1 MDRGD
6 LNMEKN
12 KKGMELGGILPAV
25 MTLIFVTI
33 VIGVGLVILGQF
45 GTTTGVR
52 GTASEAAINS
62 SITAIATI
70 PNNWM
75 TIIVL
80 IVVFSIIIALL
91 VGAFMYFGRKGR

>member
-1 MDRGD
+1 M
-6 LNMEKN
+6 N
-12 KKGMELGGILPAV
+12 KKGLELGGLLPAV
-25 MTLIFVTI
+25 MVLVLLSV
-33 VIGVGLVILGQF
+33 VIGIGLVVMQQF
-45 GTTTGVR
+45 SAVAGASSQTA
-52 GTASEAAINS
+52 GTAINN

-91 VGAFMYFGRKGR
+91 VGAFMYFGRNRQ